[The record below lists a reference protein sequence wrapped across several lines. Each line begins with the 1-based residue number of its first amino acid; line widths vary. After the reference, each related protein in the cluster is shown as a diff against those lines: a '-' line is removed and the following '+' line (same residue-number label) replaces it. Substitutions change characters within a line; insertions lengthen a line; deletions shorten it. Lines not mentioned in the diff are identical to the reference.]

1 MLKMTVRHKGP
12 FICLFWKINIFEIK
26 FIFLGE
32 VVFDINSFKA
42 GNRQAFKFVF
52 DKLYTTLCLFT
63 NRFLNDLPA
72 SEDIVQETLLTLWNH
87 REEMNS
93 MAHIKAFLYMACRNA
108 SLDYIKHLKV
118 KESYQQQL
126 IENEITANFE
136 YFVIAEEVEQILLK
150 TQESLPEKC
159 KRIFIMAMQGK
170 DNETIALELNISV
183 NTVKTQKKIA
193 YKKLKDF
200 LSDIMCLLILL
211 RTNL

>member
-1 MLKMTVRHKGP
+1 M
-12 FICLFWKINIFEIK
+12 
-26 FIFLGE
+26 GE
-32 VVFDINSFKA
+32 VIFDIKSFKA

-87 REEMNS
+87 REEMDS
-93 MAHIKAFLYMACRNA
+93 MAHIKAFLYMACSNA
-108 SLDYIKHLKV
+108 SLDYIKHLKI
-118 KESYQQQL
+118 KESYQQQQ

-159 KRIFIMAMQGK
+159 KRIFILAMQGK
-170 DNETIALELNISV
+170 DNETIARELNISV

-200 LSDIMCLLILL
+200 LSDMMCLLILL
-211 RTNL
+211 RANL